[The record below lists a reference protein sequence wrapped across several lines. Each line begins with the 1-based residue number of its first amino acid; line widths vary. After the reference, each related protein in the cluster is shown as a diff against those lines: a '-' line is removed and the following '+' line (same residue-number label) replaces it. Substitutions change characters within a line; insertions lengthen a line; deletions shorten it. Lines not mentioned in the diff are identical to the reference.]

1 VVGVVSGMTPYLA
14 NRGGSGVIE
23 YFTILMLTYSISGE
37 TLQSTTFFP
46 SADACGDALPAYYEP
61 VYAFDKNAIGQC
73 KQTDVLSS
81 TIRPKA
87 KPSIGHVP
95 EQEMENN

>member
-1 VVGVVSGMTPYLA
+1 M
-14 NRGGSGVIE
+14 IE

-37 TLQSTTFFP
+37 TVQSTTFFP

-87 KPSIGHVP
+87 KPSIGHMP

>member
-1 VVGVVSGMTPYLA
+1 MV
-14 NRGGSGVIE
+14 E

-37 TLQSTTFFP
+37 TVQSTTFFP

-73 KQTDVLSS
+73 KKTDAMSV
-81 TIRPKA
+81 TIKPKPRPD
-87 KPSIGHVP
+87 
-95 EQEMENN
+95 MEKN